1 MQVHAATVPLLFT
14 TWTAYVATYL
24 ALVWYFDLLN
34 SDERQA
40 IARFAR
46 KLQVAAA
53 EAFRY
58 GKG

>member
-1 MQVHAATVPLLFT
+1 MHAATVPLLCA
-14 TWTAYVATYL
+14 TWIAYTATYI

-40 IARFAR
+40 IARWAR
-46 KLQVAAA
+46 KLQLATAG
-53 EAFRY
+53 AFSL